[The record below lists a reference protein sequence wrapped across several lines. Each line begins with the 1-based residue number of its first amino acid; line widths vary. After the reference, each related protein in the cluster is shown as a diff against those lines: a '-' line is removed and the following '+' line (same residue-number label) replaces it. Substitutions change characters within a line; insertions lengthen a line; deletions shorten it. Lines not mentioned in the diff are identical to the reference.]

1 MIKSL
6 FDIVDIIFFLAELY
20 MVSIN
25 VFIPKIVS
33 RRRIFGYTFCIIFIV
48 SISCINS
55 IIFRVII
62 QFCGVV
68 LFIHMLFMGA
78 IKSKIAISAF
88 LIILISLLNEF
99 LYTILLIGGKY
110 LSDGT
115 FSINDD
121 YYYLLSSA
129 FIFIIVW
136 ILSKK
141 QLLRYL
147 RLVGFKYLLFFC
159 SVLCVNSFVIIANG
173 HQLIDTIKIRR
184 QWVLINSYFILVLG
198 MFIQIGLMIAL
209 LISRNV
215 YREKEY
221 LAAKYLEEQKLHYE
235 YLENR
240 ELQTKKFRHDIKNH
254 LLIVNDLIHKKQYKE
269 CEAYL
274 EETSIRID
282 RFSYKISVN
291 NGIADAIVNKFYME
305 AEQKGIALHV
315 KGHLPS
321 PCNLSAFDI
330 CTIISNLLS
339 NAIEAEVASRG
350 NDVYVEFRYTDTDIM
365 MEVKNNF
372 EQDLE
377 QRSGVFFTTKEDKAN
392 HGFGL
397 ANVKEC
403 VQKNGGQITISTDNH
418 VFKVLVCVNNGE

>member
-55 IIFRVII
+55 IIFRTII

-68 LFIHMLFMGA
+68 LFIHTLFMGA

-88 LIILISLLNEF
+88 LIIFISLLDEF
-99 LYTILLIGGKY
+99 FYTILLIGGKY

-129 FIFIIVW
+129 FIFLIVW

-159 SVLCVNSFVIIANG
+159 SILCVNSFVIIANG

-240 ELQTKKFRHDIKNH
+240 ELQTNKFRHDIKNH
-254 LLIVNDLIHKKQYKE
+254 LLIVTDLIHKKQYKE
-269 CEAYL
+269 CEA
-274 EETSIRID
+274 
-282 RFSYKISVN
+282 
-291 NGIADAIVNKFYME
+291 
-305 AEQKGIALHV
+305 
-315 KGHLPS
+315 
-321 PCNLSAFDI
+321 
-330 CTIISNLLS
+330 
-339 NAIEAEVASRG
+339 
-350 NDVYVEFRYTDTDIM
+350 
-365 MEVKNNF
+365 
-372 EQDLE
+372 
-377 QRSGVFFTTKEDKAN
+377 
-392 HGFGL
+392 
-397 ANVKEC
+397 
-403 VQKNGGQITISTDNH
+403 
-418 VFKVLVCVNNGE
+418 